1 MSKKDNKNANEPPS
15 LFDDLSLFGT
25 AVGATD
31 GKTAA
36 KGAYRRLCDMQTTAS

>member
-36 KGAYRRLCDMQTTAS
+36 KDEAAETQD